1 MMTAL
6 ALPLALAAGGALPG
20 LDRPPVL
27 HGECIYPPRIAEA
40 LPDAIQVICDT
51 VEVTADGVDFQRRG
65 WDAHSRFFGNWQGG
79 ILTVTAIQPRN
90 ERRSGARGTC
100 RIDYANGEI
109 SLVSC
114 SAFGRG
120 RGWVA
125 NIRNERP

>member
-1 MMTAL
+1 MLTAL
-6 ALPLALAAGGALPG
+6 ALALAATAVPDA
-20 LDRPPVL
+20 DRPLIL
-27 HGECIYPPRIAEA
+27 HGECIYPPKIAEA

-51 VEVTADGVDFQRRG
+51 VEVSPEGVDFERRE
-65 WDAHSRFFGNWQGG
+65 WDAHSRFFGNWKGN
-79 ILTVTAIQPRN
+79 ILRVTAIQPRN
-90 ERRSGARGTC
+90 ERRSAARGSC

-125 NIRNERP
+125 NFRNVRP